1 MVHLCLL
8 FSLYSFEYKWF
19 NQGLELHKRLTYVE
33 NNWPYFL
40 GFGFPL
46 AVLTNMSES
55 VVVSGCVFSILFPL
69 FIVSGNQAQVVMETI
84 APPLHIFHPTIAI
97 SNAIFDR
104 TFSSKGRKCVP
115 SRTSSF
121 ASASR
126 PPPSAPS
133 ERKPTISFANSSI
146 SK

>member
-104 TFSSKGRKCVP
+104 TFSNKRAP

-121 ASASR
+121 AAAR
-126 PPPSAPS
+126 PPAPS

>member
-104 TFSSKGRKCVP
+104 TFSKGNKCAP

-121 ASASR
+121 AATR
-126 PPPSAPS
+126 PPAPS

>member
-1 MVHLCLL
+1 MDHLLLSGLFRGFAQLICNFNLGISGNAVHMVHMCLL
-8 FSLYSFEYKWF
+8 LSLYSFEYKWF

-69 FIVSGNQAQVVMETI
+69 FIVSGNQAQGGDSI
-84 APPLHIFHPTIAI
+84 AKNFP
-97 SNAIFDR
+97 
-104 TFSSKGRKCVP
+104 
-115 SRTSSF
+115 
-121 ASASR
+121 
-126 PPPSAPS
+126 
-133 ERKPTISFANSSI
+133 
-146 SK
+146 

>member
-46 AVLTNMSES
+46 AVLTSMSES

-84 APPLHIFHPTIAI
+84 AYYVALGLEGVGFLGRC
-97 SNAIFDR
+97 R
-104 TFSSKGRKCVP
+104 TRQGS
-115 SRTSSF
+115 
-121 ASASR
+121 
-126 PPPSAPS
+126 
-133 ERKPTISFANSSI
+133 
-146 SK
+146 

>member
-40 GFGFPL
+40 GFGAPL

-69 FIVSGNQAQVVMETI
+69 FIVSGNQAQVAMDSG
-84 APPLHIFHPTIAI
+84 AAPLHIFHPTIAI
-97 SNAIFDR
+97 SNAIFAK
-104 TFSSKGRKCVP
+104 TFSKEKAVSVRQQP
-115 SRTSSF
+115 SPTTAARTATRS
-121 ASASR
+121 
-126 PPPSAPS
+126 
-133 ERKPTISFANSSI
+133 KPTISFANSSV
-146 SK
+146 SNQSRL